1 MNENTYTDQLL
12 EDGSTLFYLK
22 HRFLS
27 KKTEEQLDWL
37 HACIRDSRLI
47 VPCIPVS
54 HKPDMLE
61 ADDGTRYLALFSMED
76 QMPDDYKDE
85 FDLLPMTFDE
95 CYSLAKET
103 DGVDS
108 MVLDGFTEPMII
120 DFSLAEVIL
129 KTPSRLHPQE

>member
-1 MNENTYTDQLL
+1 MNENAYTDQLL
-12 EDGSTLFYLK
+12 EDGSTLYYLK

-27 KKTEEQLDWL
+27 KKTKEQLDWL

-61 ADDGTRYLALFSMED
+61 SEDGTRYLALFSMED
-76 QMPDDYKDE
+76 QMPADYRDE
-85 FDLLPMTFDE
+85 FDLIPMTFEE
-95 CYSLAKET
+95 CYRLARDTAEI
-103 DGVDS
+103 DS

-120 DFSLAEVIL
+120 DYTLAEVIL
-129 KTPSRLHPQE
+129 KTPSRLHPKE